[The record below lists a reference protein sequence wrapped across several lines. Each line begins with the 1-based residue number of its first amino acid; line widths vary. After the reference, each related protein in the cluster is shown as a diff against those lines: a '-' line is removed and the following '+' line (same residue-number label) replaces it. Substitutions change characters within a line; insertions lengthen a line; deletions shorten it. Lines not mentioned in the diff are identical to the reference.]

1 MSQTAK
7 YLLCGR
13 QPMNSTAKLL
23 YCYLTD
29 TVGGR
34 RELFKSA
41 KKIGAAVGLSRA
53 AVCRNM
59 HILRQNGLIEITPQ
73 YTEDGGRLANK
84 YILK

>member
-13 QPMNSTAKLL
+13 LPVNSTAKLL

-29 TVGGR
+29 TVGSS

-41 KKIGAAVGLSRA
+41 KKIGAAVGMSRA

-59 HILRQNGLIEITPQ
+59 RLLKQNGLIEIVPQ

>member
-13 QPMNSTAKLL
+13 LQVNSTAKLL
-23 YCYLTD
+23 YCYLID
-29 TVGGR
+29 TVGSR

-41 KKIGAAVGLSRA
+41 KKIGAAIGMSRT

-59 HILRQNGLIEITPQ
+59 HLLRQNGLNEIIPQ
-73 YTEDGGRLANK
+73 YTEDGGRLANE